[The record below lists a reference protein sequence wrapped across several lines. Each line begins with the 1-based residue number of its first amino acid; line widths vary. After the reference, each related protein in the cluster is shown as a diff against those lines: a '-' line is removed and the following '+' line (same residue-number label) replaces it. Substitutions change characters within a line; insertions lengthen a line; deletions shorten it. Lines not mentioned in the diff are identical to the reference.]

1 MGGNSRWVCVIV
13 ALFCLGLLFYSGYWW
28 RLSREAPEVVEEIA
42 HKWSERSVETDYLGV
57 DVSGYPYRL
66 QVGLNGVGLQSPQGL
81 YQSRLKIP
89 DVKFTAH
96 PWNLSHWVGIAG
108 IPFQLE
114 IGTPKTDVGVEVD
127 RGRTSIVFGEKQRA
141 ERFSLQLYTVTFQ
154 SMSGGAYGQ
163 LDQLQVHLREILDP
177 KKAHDIGLLME
188 NLVVGNLANME
199 QPIELDGLIM
209 EAKLFGP
216 IPVKWDVPSV
226 NSWRTGGG
234 VLEIQH
240 LHVSWLGVELELS
253 GAIALDDLL
262 RPIGAGTA
270 IIEGYGQVL
279 DSMNRGGL
287 IGKAVTIGATL
298 ALDLLSTTSQ
308 KTGQKSV
315 QAPVTLQDGIL
326 SVGPVALMHV
336 GAIIGP

>member
-1 MGGNSRWVCVIV
+1 MIV
-13 ALFCLGLLFYSGYWW
+13 AVFCLALLFYSGYWW

-66 QVGLNGVGLQSPQGL
+66 QVGLNGVTIQSLHSL
-81 YQSRLKIP
+81 YQSRLKMP
-89 DVKFTAH
+89 VVKLTAH
-96 PWNLSHWVGIAG
+96 PWNLSHWVGIAR

-114 IGTPKTDVGVEVD
+114 IRIAETEVGVEVE
-127 RGRTSIVFGEKQRA
+127 RGRTSIVLGENQRA
-141 ERFSLQLYTVTFQ
+141 ERFSLQLDKVTFQ
-154 SMSGGAYGQ
+154 SMSGKGHGQ
-163 LDQLQVHLREILDP
+163 LDQLQVHLRKIPDP
-177 KKAHDIGLLME
+177 KIAHGIGLLME

-199 QPIELDGLIM
+199 QPIEVDGLIM

-216 IPVKWDVPSV
+216 IPVKWDVPSL

-234 VLEIQH
+234 VLELKR
-240 LHVSWLGVELELS
+240 LHVSWLGVDLELS
-253 GAIALDDLL
+253 GTVALDDLL

-270 IIEGYGQVL
+270 IVEGYGQVL
-279 DSMNRGGL
+279 ASMNRGGL
-287 IGKAVTIGATL
+287 VGRAVMIGATL

-308 KTGQKSV
+308 ETGQKFV
-315 QAPVTLQDGIL
+315 QAPVTLQDGVL

-336 GAIIGP
+336 GAIIDP